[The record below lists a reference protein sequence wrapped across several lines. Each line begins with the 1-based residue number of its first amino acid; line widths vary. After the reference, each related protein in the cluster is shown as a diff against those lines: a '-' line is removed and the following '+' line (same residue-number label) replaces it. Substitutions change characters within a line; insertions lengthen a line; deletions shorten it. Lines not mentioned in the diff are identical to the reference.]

1 MAERLLKSFSMRNI
15 THAFG
20 RSALDFR
27 SFSPPLSRP
36 RAIPPLNL
44 QGRLHPTN
52 APIELPQSEVCLF
65 VMNLFLYQQL
75 KWNCFF

>member
-20 RSALDFR
+20 RSILDFR
-27 SFSPPLSRP
+27 SFSPVLSRP
-36 RAIPPLNL
+36 RSIPPLNL

-52 APIELPQSEVCLF
+52 TPIELSQNEVSFCWHQYVF
-65 VMNLFLYQQL
+65 ENDQCKLYI
-75 KWNCFF
+75 

>member
-52 APIELPQSEVCLF
+52 APIELSQSEV
-65 VMNLFLYQQL
+65 
-75 KWNCFF
+75 